1 MEVVVAVNGS
11 SSVSPLSIPSSC
23 VSSSAAESCN
33 KKSPN
38 VCVGENNR
46 LGKKPSW
53 SALVFSSR
61 RDRRGMMGMKHSR
74 ERVIGVAFAVAS
86 DPQLQ
91 GLSGVVVTDDAVPE
105 GHRGLHGFLYGDAGA
120 DVHSSGSKEFTGREG
135 EDDGDAI
142 LVFEDYIL
150 PRESFKFAGVL
161 AVYDTRQLL
170 QYVGYSR
177 NVVLTLK
184 TLRGRVGMERCCS
197 VRVKLFTEASLIT
210 RAKLEEEKQRWLDAV
225 GFIPLGN
232 SSEKELWE
240 GGGGNSSLGVMSEIQ
255 RKEYEEKKLKMRKA
269 MGENLFDAVEE
280 EDDDAR
286 TRRLKFLRATE
297 GDDWSSVIDGQ
308 TKETY
313 ETPISTT
320 ENITI
325 SSATKGSSLTNGATT
340 VAEEPAA
347 EVVSPFSNPAAAQ
360 PSTGGTG
367 GLYSA
372 ESYELTLKNVDMV
385 LEEVRPYLVADGGN
399 VEVVGVADG
408 VISLRLQGACGTCP
422 SSTTTMKMG
431 IERVLK
437 EKFGAAMKEI
447 IQVDKQDIG
456 ASVSAVNAHI
466 EILRPAIRNYGGIVE
481 VISVDTTSGECQV
494 QFKGPAPI
502 GMGIQAAIKDKFPDI
517 KSVVLLAAP

>member
-1 MEVVVAVNGS
+1 MEVVVAANGS

-38 VCVGENNR
+38 VRVGENNR

-61 RDRRGMMGMKHSR
+61 RDRRGMMGMKHSG
-74 ERVIGVAFAVAS
+74 ERVMGVALAVAS

-320 ENITI
+320 ENITT
-325 SSATKGSSLTNGATT
+325 SNATKGSSLTNGATT
-340 VAEEPAA
+340 VAKEPDA
-347 EVVSPFSNPAAAQ
+347 EVVSPFSKPAAAQ

-372 ESYELTLKNVDMV
+372 ESYELTLKNVDVV

-466 EILRPAIRNYGGIVE
+466 EILRPAIRNYGGVVE

-494 QFKGPAPI
+494 HFKGPAPI

>member
-1 MEVVVAVNGS
+1 MIVEEWLGKRRRLCFFCFFVFGRVCKEKMEVVVAANGS
-11 SSVSPLSIPSSC
+11 SSVCPLSIPSSC
-23 VSSSAAESCN
+23 VSSSAAENCN

-38 VCVGENNR
+38 VCVGQKNQ

-74 ERVIGVAFAVAS
+74 ERVMGVALALAS
-86 DPQLQ
+86 DPQVQ

-240 GGGGNSSLGVMSEIQ
+240 GGGGNGSLGVMSEIQ

-286 TRRLKFLRATE
+286 TRRLKFLR
-297 GDDWSSVIDGQ
+297 V
-308 TKETY
+308 
-313 ETPISTT
+313 
-320 ENITI
+320 
-325 SSATKGSSLTNGATT
+325 
-340 VAEEPAA
+340 
-347 EVVSPFSNPAAAQ
+347 
-360 PSTGGTG
+360 
-367 GLYSA
+367 
-372 ESYELTLKNVDMV
+372 
-385 LEEVRPYLVADGGN
+385 
-399 VEVVGVADG
+399 
-408 VISLRLQGACGTCP
+408 C
-422 SSTTTMKMG
+422 TMHLG
-431 IERVLK
+431 FFL
-437 EKFGAAMKEI
+437 F
-447 IQVDKQDIG
+447 
-456 ASVSAVNAHI
+456 
-466 EILRPAIRNYGGIVE
+466 
-481 VISVDTTSGECQV
+481 T
-494 QFKGPAPI
+494 
-502 GMGIQAAIKDKFPDI
+502 
-517 KSVVLLAAP
+517 